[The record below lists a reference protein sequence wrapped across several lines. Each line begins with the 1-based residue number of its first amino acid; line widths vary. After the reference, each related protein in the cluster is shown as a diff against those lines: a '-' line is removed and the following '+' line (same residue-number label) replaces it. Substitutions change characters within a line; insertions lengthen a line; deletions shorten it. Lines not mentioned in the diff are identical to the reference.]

1 MSIRDALV
9 RLSGSSLISA
19 LLQLGNGVL
28 LARMLGPDGRGFY
41 GELVFWAMTVN
52 SLTNFA
58 IFDAAMVRLRDKALE
73 WNAEVGS
80 LALFTLATTLLN
92 VAVLAGIFVYGL
104 ESGRTL
110 LPDEL
115 WALAGYGV
123 IVNVVLMLGAL
134 ERARLE
140 FRTLA
145 FERMLTPF
153 AYTVLLLAAAIHG
166 TDARTAFLLLIA
178 ANLPVLGLRLWRNA
192 RYIGVRLTGSSLN
205 AAARL
210 SLRFFSV
217 AAVLVVVNQIDK
229 GIVLATFDPATA
241 GQYFVGFSL
250 AGAAFG
256 LIYTALQTVMLPA
269 LIGIEPARRAVRLER
284 CARLALLGSL
294 ALAGAI
300 ALFARPIVLIAFGA
314 RYEAAIGYSVWVAMA
329 MALMPLMGLMESAN
343 MALARNRQAI
353 ELHLIV
359 IAGLTIAWL
368 TGELTS
374 VERLCAVYLLA
385 RTIAV
390 VAGFRH
396 LVRAPFGVRLAH
408 CLLPQKDDWQDLR
421 DLWDRLRA
429 RRLDGID

>member
-9 RLSGSSLISA
+9 RLTGSSLVSA

-28 LARMLGPDGRGFY
+28 LARMLGPEGRGFY

-52 SLTNFA
+52 GLTNFA

-104 ESGRTL
+104 ETGRAL

-123 IVNVVLMLGAL
+123 IVNIVFMLGAL

-166 TDARTAFLLLIA
+166 TDARTAFMLLIA
-178 ANLPVLGLRLWRNA
+178 ANLPVLALRLWRNA
-192 RYIGVRLTGSSLN
+192 RYIDVRLSGPSIR

-217 AAVLVVVNQIDK
+217 AAVLVVVSQIDK
-229 GIVLATFDPATA
+229 GIVLAAFDPATA

-256 LIYTALQTVMLPA
+256 LIATALQTVMLPA
-269 LIGIEPARRAVRLER
+269 LIGIDPAQRALRLER

-294 ALAGAI
+294 ALTAGI
-300 ALFARPIVLIAFGA
+300 VLFARPVVLIAFGP
-314 RYEAAIGYSVWVAMA
+314 RYEAAIGYSVWVAIA
-329 MALMPLMGLMESAN
+329 MALMPLMSLMESAN
-343 MALARNRQAI
+343 MTLARNRPAM

-359 IAGLTIAWL
+359 IAGLTLAWWAGL
-368 TGELTS
+368 LTS
-374 VERLCAVYLLA
+374 VERLCAVYLLT
-385 RTIAV
+385 RLIAV

-396 LVRAPFGVRLAH
+396 LVRAPFGVRVSH
-408 CLLPQKDDWQDLR
+408 CLLPQPEDWQDLR
-421 DLWDRLRA
+421 GGWARLRG
-429 RRLDGID
+429 RQLD

>member
-28 LARMLGPDGRGFY
+28 LARMLGPEGRGFY

-52 SLTNFA
+52 GLTNFA

-73 WNAEVGS
+73 WNTEVGS

-104 ESGRTL
+104 ETGRAL
-110 LPDEL
+110 MPDEL
-115 WALAGYGV
+115 WPLAGYGV
-123 IVNVVLMLGAL
+123 IVNLVFMLGAL

-140 FRTLA
+140 FGTLA

-153 AYTVLLLAAAIHG
+153 TYTVLLLGAAIHG

-178 ANLPVLGLRLWRNA
+178 ANLPALGLRLWRNA
-192 RYIGVRLTGSSLN
+192 KYIGVRLSGSSLN

-217 AAVLVVVNQIDK
+217 AAVLVVVSQIDK
-229 GIVLATFDPATA
+229 GIVLAAFDAATA

-256 LIYTALQTVMLPA
+256 LISTALQTVMLPA
-269 LIGIEPARRAVRLER
+269 LIGIGSAQRAVRLER

-294 ALAGAI
+294 ALTAGI
-300 ALFARPIVLIAFGA
+300 ALFAKPVVLIAFGP
-314 RYEAAIGYSVWVAMA
+314 RFEAAIGYSVWVAVSLT
-329 MALMPLMGLMESAN
+329 LMPLMSLMESAN
-343 MALARNRQAI
+343 MTLARNRPAM

-359 IAGLTIAWL
+359 IAGLTLAWSAGL
-368 TGELTS
+368 LTS
-374 VERLCAVYLLA
+374 VERLCAVYLLT

-390 VAGFRH
+390 AAGFRH

-408 CLLPQKDDWQDLR
+408 CILPQSDDWDDLR
-421 DLWDRLRA
+421 GAWNRLRP
-429 RRLDGID
+429 R

>member
-1 MSIRDALV
+1 MSIRHALV
-9 RLSGSSLISA
+9 RLSGSSLVSA

-28 LARMLGPDGRGFY
+28 LARMLGPEGRGFY

-52 SLTNFA
+52 GLTNFA

-73 WNAEVGS
+73 WNTEVGS
-80 LALFTLATTLLN
+80 LALFTVATTLLN

-104 ESGRTL
+104 ESGRPL
-110 LPDEL
+110 MPDDL

-123 IVNVVLMLGAL
+123 MVNVVLMLGAL

-140 FRTLA
+140 FSTLA

-153 AYTVLLLAAAIHG
+153 AYAVLLLGAAVHG
-166 TDARTAFLLLIA
+166 ADARTAFLLLIA

-192 RYIGVRLTGSSLN
+192 KYIGVRISGASLT
-205 AAARL
+205 AAGRL

-217 AAVLVVVNQIDK
+217 AAVLVVVSQIDK
-229 GIVLATFDPATA
+229 AIVLAAFDPATA

-256 LIYTALQTVMLPA
+256 LISTALQTVMLPA
-269 LIGIEPARRAVRLER
+269 LIGLEPARRAVRLER

-294 ALAGAI
+294 ALVGAI
-300 ALFARPIVLIAFGA
+300 ALLAKPVVLIAFGP
-314 RYEAAIGYSVWVAMA
+314 RFEAAIGYSVWVAIA
-329 MALMPLMGLMESAN
+329 TALMPLMSLMESAN
-343 MALARNRQAI
+343 MTLARNRQAM

-359 IAGLTIAWL
+359 IAGLTLAWSL
-368 TGELTS
+368 GLLTS

-396 LVRAPFGVRLAH
+396 LVRAPFGVRVSH
-408 CLLPQKDDWQDLR
+408 CILPQRQDWQELR
-421 DLWDRLRA
+421 SLLSRLRL
-429 RRLDGID
+429 R